1 MNGHLE
7 AEDMKRARTQYETHS
22 SYPGMWTG
30 RWTSASP
37 SIKEEKAPAVPAAH
51 QAHPG
56 HQTPGPVTE
65 IPGPP
70 GQPGQQGS
78 PGSGQSPYP
87 ATFHDTIVFSHAQ
100 PTTTSSDILY
110 DSINISQAYPSL
122 TSSLGKCALSSVQMS
137 LRQFLFQLQKSLI
150 PTLASF
156 KKCCPLMLS
165 ASHLSCAE
173 PPEGP
178 FSHVKFHTKTA
189 IKQDLS
195 GRLEARQGT

>member
-1 MNGHLE
+1 
-7 AEDMKRARTQYETHS
+7 MKRARTQYETHS

-51 QAHPG
+51 QG
-56 HQTPGPVTE
+56 HQTPGPE
-65 IPGPP
+65 IPGAP
-70 GQPGQQGS
+70 GQTGQGS

-122 TSSLGKCALSSVQMS
+122 TPSLGKCPLLNMS
-137 LRQFLFQLQKSLI
+137 LR
-150 PTLASF
+150 
-156 KKCCPLMLS
+156 
-165 ASHLSCAE
+165 
-173 PPEGP
+173 
-178 FSHVKFHTKTA
+178 
-189 IKQDLS
+189 
-195 GRLEARQGT
+195 

>member
-65 IPGPP
+65 IQP

-122 TSSLGKCALSSVQMS
+122 TSSLGKCALTNPFSQNVTETIS
-137 LRQFLFQLQKSLI
+137 LSTPKVFDSHACIFQK
-150 PTLASF
+150 
-156 KKCCPLMLS
+156 MLS
-165 ASHLSCAE
+165 T
-173 PPEGP
+173 
-178 FSHVKFHTKTA
+178 HVVSQPLILCRAPRRAVFPC
-189 IKQDLS
+189 
-195 GRLEARQGT
+195 